1 MHVVLIDRNEV
12 GLRAAL
18 ESVRGIAGGGD
29 VLSFALDAGDVDD
42 VERMRD
48 DVLRRFREV
57 HVLMAN
63 HGIRS
68 WVGTFSDS
76 QSLKEVH
83 SLWSDIINVN
93 LLSILLVVQAFVPSM
108 AKQPSESVIIA
119 TGSKLGIDN
128 RPWVVRVV
136 VLGLVLSRAAKGS
149 LAIMSAR
156 RASRRTRSNVSAQ
169 DSASTSLNVLAS
181 GS

>member
-12 GLRAAL
+12 ALRAAL
-18 ESVRGIAGGGD
+18 ESVQAIEGGGE
-29 VLSFALDAGDVDD
+29 VLSFAVDAGNVDD

-48 DVLRRFREV
+48 DVVRRFQEV

-68 WVGTFSDS
+68 SVGTFSDS

-93 LLSILLVVQAFVPSM
+93 LLSILLVVQAFAPSM
-108 AKQPSESVIIA
+108 AKQRSESVIIT

-128 RPWVVRVV
+128 RPWV
-136 VLGLVLSRAAKGS
+136 A
-149 LAIMSAR
+149 
-156 RASRRTRSNVSAQ
+156 
-169 DSASTSLNVLAS
+169 
-181 GS
+181 